1 MVEATQK
8 MTMQEARRLPRKTRT
23 VRKMARRLG
32 PIRGEYPGQ
41 LTNHSSPG
49 DHVLVQ
55 LLTDDLVRLP
65 VGVPAIAQIK
75 TLLLC

>member
-32 PIRGEYPGQ
+32 
-41 LTNHSSPG
+41 TN
-49 DHVLVQ
+49 Q
-55 LLTDDLVRLP
+55 R
-65 VGVPAIAQIK
+65 
-75 TLLLC
+75 